1 MEAVLADLYDAL
13 RWLTATMS
21 LERNVPS
28 DLGHV
33 GFLNVFHNAV
43 WWMMLCIIQRMI
55 WCQECFWQMFDWWFK
70 NLDHTQEPHMLY
82 LTSYNG
88 SKTKHSTRPANTISF
103 TSKAARSQEPH
114 VILRRVQEPS
124 IPQDQQIQSVL
135 HQKQLE
141 VKNHM
146 LHLQEFK
153 NQAVHKSSKYNQ
165 FYAWSSYRSQEP
177 HVTLTRVQEPSIPH
191 VILKFLRCWRTKH
204 STRITTSH
212 RKTSNSSW
220 KLTPR
225 GAVEASNNVL
235 MKNNV
240 STPDPQNWL
249 TTCWLSMPGGLWV
262 FRKSRLS
269 QL

>member
-1 MEAVLADLYDAL
+1 MTDHYHVSRKKCSVGSWPCWVLECFSQCCLMNDVVHNTKNDLVPGMFLADV
-13 RWLTATMS
+13 WLMIQKFGSYTRTT
-21 LERNVPS
+21 
-28 DLGHV
+28 HV
-33 GFLNVFHNAV
+33 IFNFL
-43 WWMMLCIIQRMI
+43 Q
-55 WCQECFWQMFDWWFK
+55 WFK
-70 NLDHTQEPHMLY
+70 NQAFH
-82 LTSYNG
+82 
-88 SKTKHSTRPANTISF
+88 K
-103 TSKAARSQEPH
+103 TSKYHQFDVKSSYKSRTTCY
-114 VILRRVQEPS
+114 ILRRVQEPS

-177 HVTLTRVQEPSIPH
+177 HVTLTKVQEPSIPH
-191 VILKFLRCWRTKH
+191 VIFKFLRCWRTKH